1 MKLLPAH
8 PNFQHSQ
15 VHSQSKRQPFQATE
29 KGVSNSEYQTQKT
42 AFPSQVPS
50 LSRQGDLFLL
60 LPTTAGCWELI
71 CLQARS
77 FLGEVQRM

>member
-60 LPTTAGCWELI
+60 RELI